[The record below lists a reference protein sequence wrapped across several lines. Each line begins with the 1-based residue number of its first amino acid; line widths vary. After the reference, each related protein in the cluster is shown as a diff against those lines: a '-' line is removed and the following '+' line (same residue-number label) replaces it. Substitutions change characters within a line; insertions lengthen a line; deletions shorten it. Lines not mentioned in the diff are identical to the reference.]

1 MRLNISII
9 LFGVFLITLFISRV
23 VFLDVEF
30 RGGIE
35 GYFNLLSYNVSILDV
50 PYRIDGFESIRV
62 LTFLVVAFIA
72 SSVAFLI
79 AAIFMM
85 MRDPFFSSILVYAS
99 SLSYVYAA
107 ITARIEIF
115 IAQQQIVVLSRLIAN
130 QSTTAGYILLPAPQ
144 AIPSKGF
151 IMIIDSTLI
160 WVSLSYMLVSATLV
174 LRTSR

>member
-1 MRLNISII
+1 MRINISII
-9 LFGVFLITLFISRV
+9 LFGAFLITLFISRV
-23 VFLDVEF
+23 VFLDIEF

-35 GYFNLLSYNVSILDV
+35 GYFNLFSYNVSILDV

-62 LTFLVVAFIA
+62 LTILVVAFIA
-72 SSVAFLI
+72 SSIAFLI
-79 AAIFMM
+79 AAAFMI
-85 MRDPFFSSILVYAS
+85 RDPFFSSILVYAS

-107 ITARIEIF
+107 IAARIEVF
-115 IAQQQIVVLSRLIAN
+115 IAQQQIVVLSRFITN
-130 QSTTAGYILLPAPQ
+130 QSTTAGYIMLPAPQ

-160 WVSLSYMLVSATLV
+160 WISLSYMLVSAILV